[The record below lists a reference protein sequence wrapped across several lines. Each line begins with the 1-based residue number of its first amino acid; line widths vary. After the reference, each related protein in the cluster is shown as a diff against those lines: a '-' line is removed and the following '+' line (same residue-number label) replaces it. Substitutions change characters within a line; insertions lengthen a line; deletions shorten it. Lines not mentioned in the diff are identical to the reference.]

1 MDGMP
6 ALQEQ
11 MQACPLGRKF
21 RPVRLPVE
29 PGPSQARPRVIIR
42 GLAADDACMSEQSR
56 RTMPVAKDAP
66 AAWTFFRQWLRNP
79 RAMAAL
85 SPSGRQLTRMMIE
98 QLPSDAHRIVE
109 LGAGTGVF
117 TRALLA
123 RGIAARDLLVVEL
136 NEELH
141 ALLQREFPDA
151 KIVHGDARDL
161 VEIAGRVGFS
171 QRGGADAAISGLG
184 FLAMP
189 REIQKGILEAVFAV
203 LGPGRPLIQFTYG
216 VTSPI
221 PGDLASELGL
231 HVRRAGIA
239 PLNLPPAFVFVY
251 SR

>member
-1 MDGMP
+1 MR
-6 ALQEQ
+6 A
-11 MQACPLGRKF
+11 F
-21 RPVRLPVE
+21 
-29 PGPSQARPRVIIR
+29 
-42 GLAADDACMSEQSR
+42 AADDVCMSEQSR
-56 RTMPVAKDAP
+56 PTMPVPKDAP

-85 SPSGRQLTRMMIE
+85 SPSGRQLTRMMIA
-98 QLPSDAHRIVE
+98 QLPPDARRIIE

-151 KIVHGDARDL
+151 KVVHDDACNL
-161 VEIAGRVGFS
+161 VEIAGRVGFN
-171 QRGGADAAISGLG
+171 QYGGADAAISGLG

-189 REIQKGILEAVFAV
+189 RNVQKGILEAIFSV

-216 VTSPI
+216 LTSPI
-221 PGDLASELGL
+221 PGDLVRELGL
-231 HVRRAGIA
+231 HVHRAGIA

-251 SR
+251 TR